1 MSNHIKRFSLYIEE
15 IENAKHINVNKL
27 KGIKST
33 KGININRPKEIR
45 KKI

>member
-15 IENAKHINVNKL
+15 IENAKHININRL
-27 KGIKST
+27 KGIKNT